1 MSGESDRDILPGS
14 LEGSSAFMAVAEF
27 VEMINPQEARKEL
40 VKGVSRTALGG
51 GWVWPSQHQL

>member
-14 LEGSSAFMAVAEF
+14 LEGSSAFMAVAKF

-40 VKGVSRTALGG
+40 VKGVSWSALGG
-51 GWVWPSQHQL
+51 WGWPSQHQL

>member
-14 LEGSSAFMAVAEF
+14 LESSSTFVAVASF

-40 VKGVSRTALGG
+40 GKG
-51 GWVWPSQHQL
+51 WPGQRQEEAGSGL